1 MRRLGARLAA
11 VALLL
16 GLLPL
21 TAGAC
26 NISCACTT
34 PPTHPPGW
42 TPPPVSTN
50 EAVVAAAAFAA
61 GTTGAHPSGLQ
72 ASPTYSS
79 EGHPAY
85 TVVSPTVDAV
95 VEAQTGLVVEFV
107 LMDAL
112 PDSSDVA
119 ISSADAL
126 ARATAF
132 LGDRSRDT
140 GILVATTTLQGGA
153 TSAYI
158 VTWAD
163 QSGGA
168 GQISVSV
175 NPSSGTVFAFVDQR
189 FGVQFVPPSIGAAAA
204 GRLALA
210 AVSMP
215 GALVLAKD
223 FDFGLGDATWQVSL
237 GVPSTTESDVYVHGA
252 AVEVDAVTGAVTIE
266 KSS

>member
-1 MRRLGARLAA
+1 MRRFGAGHAA
-11 VALLL
+11 MGLLL
-16 GLLPL
+16 ALLPL

-26 NISCACTT
+26 NLSCACAST
-34 PPTHPPGW
+34 PDPNW
-42 TPPPVSTN
+42 TPPPVSAQ
-50 EAVVAAAAFAA
+50 EAVAAAAKFAA
-61 GTTGAHPSGLQ
+61 GTTGTQPSGLI
-72 ASPTYSS
+72 AELTYSS
-79 EGHPAY
+79 EGHPVY

-95 VEAQTGLVVEFV
+95 VEAQTGLVVGLV
-107 LMDAL
+107 MMDAL

-140 GILVATTTLQGGA
+140 GILVVTTTLQGGA

-158 VTWAD
+158 VAWAD
-163 QSGGA
+163 KSGGA

-175 NPSSGTVFAFVDQR
+175 NPSTGTPFAFADQR
-189 FGVQFVPPSIGAAAA
+189 FGAQFVPPSIGAAAA
-204 GRLALA
+204 RSLALA

-215 GALVLAKD
+215 GALVLAND

>member
-1 MRRLGARLAA
+1 MRRFGARLAA

-26 NISCACTT
+26 NISCACAST
-34 PPTHPPGW
+34 PDPNW
-42 TPPPVSTN
+42 TPAPVSAQ
-50 EAVVAAAAFAA
+50 EAVAAAAKFAA
-61 GTTGAHPSGLQ
+61 GTTGAQPSSLQ
-72 ASPTYSS
+72 ASL
-79 EGHPAY
+79 GNAGQDHPLY
-85 TVVSPTVDAV
+85 TVSGPTVGAV
-95 VEAQTGLVVEFV
+95 VDAQGGLVLEFV
-107 LMDAL
+107 QVDAL
-112 PDSSDVA
+112 PDSNEVA
-119 ISSADAL
+119 VSSADAL

-132 LGDRSRDT
+132 LGDRWRDT
-140 GILVATTTLQGGA
+140 GILVPTTTLQSGA

-168 GQISVSV
+168 GQISVSI

-210 AVSMP
+210 AVSTP
-215 GALVLAKD
+215 GEVVVSTD
-223 FDFGLGDATWQVSL
+223 FQFWFDSATWSVTLATPGSSASAA
-237 GVPSTTESDVYVHGA
+237 PEHGA
-252 AVEVDAVTGAVTIE
+252 MVDVDAVTGTVTVA
-266 KSS
+266 KNW